1 MQYYKGNFIILC
13 YIHIMS
19 KSISVNG
26 HWYHQQLHNQCIFSM
41 NAVLFKN
48 STNQIYGPSGGIKK
62 TKGSGIYAYIYI
74 DISNA

>member
-1 MQYYKGNFIILC
+1 
-13 YIHIMS
+13 MS

-26 HWYHQQLHNQCIFSM
+26 HWYHQQLHNQCIFSIK
-41 NAVLFKN
+41 AVVFKK